1 MRLPF
6 CSSSV
11 CFHVPSQ
18 MIQNSSVKQGIN
30 AQQSPEGVASTNC
43 SLGPHKVASI
53 FFPSTSVVKS
63 PVSTNI
69 KNSGDAP
76 IAKTSLNKGA
86 APAVDVGTQSAWR
99 WGHCCLY
106 REPATLL
113 LVLPLP
119 LITKAA
125 CVRDCQCPIKFQ
137 LLTPYTLHP
146 VTQAWECGGPAEGKS
161 EWNTP
166 CCTAKCTN
174 LKCAARLILYMSTP
188 V

>member
-6 CSSSV
+6 CSLSV
-11 CFHVPSQ
+11 CFRVPSQ
-18 MIQNSSVKQGIN
+18 MIQNSSVKRYKCTAVSWRSGFYELFSWPPQG
-30 AQQSPEGVASTNC
+30 SF
-43 SLGPHKVASI
+43 H

-63 PVSTNI
+63 LVSTNI
-69 KNSGDAP
+69 KNSCDAP

-86 APAVDVGTQSAWR
+86 APAVDVGIQSAWR

-113 LVLPLP
+113 LALPPP

-125 CVRDCQCPIKFQ
+125 CIRDCQCPIRFQ
-137 LLTPYTLHP
+137 LMTPYTLHP
-146 VTQAWECGGPAEGKS
+146 VTQARERGSPAEGKS

-174 LKCAARLILYMSTP
+174 LKCAAPLILYMSTP